1 MNDNGPDSAQTRTDL
16 RVLLADDNAAVRRRH
31 ARLLDHHAGIVVAA
45 TAEDGAQALHI
56 LDRRRIDIALLEV
69 EMPHMTGIE
78 SARLISD
85 RHPGVVVVMLTDLVS
100 HTRLEEAIG
109 AGARGFL
116 TKDMDVDHIVT
127 CLRNAAHGRTVLG
140 PAPMQIVADRFRRY
154 AEARADNIDFI
165 SAVSTLPE
173 RLKNVYRSVV
183 QGLSNREVATAT
195 GMSEHTVRTYVTEIL
210 SLLGCPSRTQ
220 LTLKATALE
229 ATDPHG
235 MRLDGMQLAG
245 GRLEGA
251 RRR

>member
-1 MNDNGPDSAQTRTDL
+1 MNDNGPDSARARTDL
-16 RVLLADDNAAVRRRH
+16 RVLLADDDAAVRRRY
-31 ARLLDHHAGIVVAA
+31 ARVLDQRAGIAVAA
-45 TAEDGAQALHI
+45 TAEDGAQALRV

-69 EMPHMTGIE
+69 EMPHVSGIE

-85 RHPGVVVVMLTDLVS
+85 RHPGVAVVMLTALVDRA
-100 HTRLEEAIG
+100 RLEEAIG

-127 CLRNAAHGRTVLG
+127 CLRSAAHGQTVLG

-165 SAVSTLPE
+165 CAVGSLPE
-173 RLKNVYRSVV
+173 RLKNVYRPVV
-183 QGLSNREVATAT
+183 QGLSNREVETAT

-210 SLLGCPSRTQ
+210 GLLGCPSRTQ

-235 MRLDGMQLAG
+235 MVRAP
-245 GRLEGA
+245 GRRHDSGSH
-251 RRR
+251 